1 MFKAIKLFLTKN
13 NWKTYWSS
21 SCKSNSYSPLW
32 GEHGKVNTVVKFQY
46 DEQKKK
52 YRESNSGEGNP
63 MFNKKH
69 TKESIEKIRSAG
81 LNRKH
86 TEETKQTIWLFII
99 GRKHTKETKEKIR
112 LAGIGNTNR
121 CIKNKIDLN
130 HKPL

>member
-52 YRESNSGEGNP
+52 YRCIV
-63 MFNKKH
+63 
-69 TKESIEKIRSAG
+69 TD
-81 LNRKH
+81 
-86 TEETKQTIWLFII
+86 
-99 GRKHTKETKEKIR
+99 
-112 LAGIGNTNR
+112 GISS
-121 CIKNKIDLN
+121 NKIDLN
-130 HKPL
+130 YILTTSKSTELLNILNSLKINY